1 MADDVARTCVE
12 CQGSMFPI
20 TIMDKSHPGP
30 TKHRHTGSLEYRMPE
45 DRLSFWTG
53 KFPTAGM
60 VQAVIARAAA
70 GSPCMAAG
78 RTPEPALQRKGRIP
92 TAGFFTRVF
101 SKKMDLGRRCVT
113 M

>member
-20 TIMDKSHPGP
+20 TIMDKFHPGP

-53 KFPTAGM
+53 KFPTAGL
-60 VQAVIARAAA
+60 VQAFMCE
-70 GSPCMAAG
+70 GC
-78 RTPEPALQRKGRIP
+78 GRIAMYGGGP
-92 TAGFFTRVF
+92 DA
-101 SKKMDLGRRCVT
+101 
-113 M
+113 